1 MNIDDIKTLRNT
13 IQSFS
18 KEKQLDIFKMCK
30 SSNIFFTENNN
41 GIFINLTELN
51 NIQLLEL
58 QKYVNYIVEQETQI
72 EKVEQ
77 EKKEMAKIYISQE

>member
-1 MNIDDIKTLRNT
+1 MNIDEIKVLRNT
-13 IQSFS
+13 IQGFS

-51 NIQLLEL
+51 NVQLLEL
-58 QKYVNYIVEQETQI
+58 QKYVSYILVQEKQI
-72 EKVEQ
+72 EKM
-77 EKKEMAKIYISQE
+77 EKEKEEMTKMYITHE